1 MPVTLA
7 QAKLNATD
15 KIDVRVIDEFRK
27 SSWLL
32 DNITFDD
39 TVVPSGGSTLVYG
52 YTRLITQPTA
62 GFRAINAE
70 YTPQEV
76 TKQRFTTEPR
86 PLGGSFQI
94 DRVLD
99 DMSAGT
105 EVALQLAQKIK
116 ATRAK
121 FADAAINGDVAVD
134 ANGFDGLDKALTG
147 STTEYKPL
155 NNGVALGYL
164 NWTAIATQ
172 ADAFTAM
179 GHIDAFLA
187 LLAERPDALLL
198 NNKLLA
204 RIVNI
209 ARFAHASTDPIDAFG
224 GRVATYNGIPL
235 IDLGDKPGVSTPI
248 VEIESRDADEGG
260 AGGSITNLTDLFAV
274 NLGLDGFHGV
284 SLRGR
289 LPIKTYLPDF
299 STPGAVKTGEV
310 EMIATVA
317 LKATKAAGVLRNIK
331 VS

>member
-15 KIDVRVIDEFRK
+15 KIDTRVIDEFRK

-76 TKQRFTTEPR
+76 TKQRYTTEPR

-99 DMSAGT
+99 DMSAGAET
-105 EVALQLAQKIK
+105 ALQLAQKIK
-116 ATRAK
+116 ATKAK
-121 FADAAINGDVAVD
+121 FADAAINGDVGVD
-134 ANGFDGLDKALTG
+134 ANGFDGLDVALTG
-147 STTEYKPL
+147 STTEYLPL
-155 NNGVALGYL
+155 ANGTTTGYL
-164 NWTAIATQ
+164 DWTTIATQ
-172 ADAFTAM
+172 ADAFAAM
-179 GHIDAFLA
+179 AQIDAFLA
-187 LLAERPDALLL
+187 LLDERPSALFGSRTLI
-198 NNKLLA
+198 A

-209 ARFAHASTDPIDAFG
+209 ARFAHASTDPASAFG
-224 GRVATYNGIPL
+224 GQVNTYNGIPL
-235 IDLGDKPGVSTPI
+235 IDLGDKPGASTPI
-248 VEIESRDADEGG
+248 VPIETRDPDAGG
-260 AGGSITNLTDLFAV
+260 AGGNITGLTDLYAAR
-274 NLGLDGFHGV
+274 LGLDGFHAI

-310 EMIATVA
+310 EMIGAVA
-317 LKATKAAGVLRNIK
+317 LKATKAAAVLRNIK

>member
-70 YTPQEV
+70 YTPAEV
-76 TKQRFTTEPR
+76 TKQRYTVEPR

-99 DMSAGT
+99 DMSAGAET
-105 EVALQLAQKIK
+105 SLQLQQKIK

-121 FADAAINGDVAVD
+121 FTDAAINGDVGVD
-134 ANGFDGLDKALTG
+134 ANGFDGLDVALTG
-147 STTEYKPL
+147 STTEYDPL
-155 NNGVALGYL
+155 NNGVTTGYL
-164 NWTAIATQ
+164 DLTTVNTQAGAIAI
-172 ADAFTAM
+172 M
-179 GHIDAFLA
+179 GHIDAFLSLLDERPSA
-187 LLAERPDALLL
+187 LLMNSRLF
-198 NNKLLA
+198 A
-204 RIVNI
+204 RLVTI
-209 ARFAHASTDPIDAFG
+209 ARFAHLSTDSVDTFG
-224 GRVATYNGIPL
+224 GRVRTYDGIPM
-235 IDLGDKPGVSTPI
+235 IDVGDKPGSTNPI
-248 VEIESRDADEGG
+248 VPIETRDPDAGG
-260 AGGSITNLTDLFAV
+260 AGGNITGLTDLYAV
-274 NLGLDGFHGV
+274 RLGLDGFHAV

-289 LPIKTYLPDF
+289 APIRTYLPDF

-310 EMIATVA
+310 EMIAAVA
-317 LKATKAAGVLRNIK
+317 LKATKAAAVLRNLK